1 MSTKK
6 FVAVIRKEES
16 TSFGGEILGLNCFFS
31 GNSLEEA
38 LTNGLEALKEHLT
51 LLEEEKTLS
60 NNEEV
65 FNEETV
71 SPLLVELDLSDV
83 VCLKILE
90 L

>member
-38 LTNGLEALKEHLT
+38 LINGLDALKEHLT

-60 NNEEV
+60 DNEEV
-65 FNEETV
+65 FQEKM

-90 L
+90 I